1 MSDRESPDASLVMVG
16 EIVAPFGV
24 RGQLKMRPLMDDPK
38 ALLKLPGVRLRFP
51 NGSEE
56 TQRITALQFHQ
67 GVALL
72 TLSGVIDRNAAETLR
87 GVQVYI
93 DRDELPKLEPDAY
106 YDWQLIGLRVE
117 TDTGKDLGR
126 IEKVHFYPANDVYE
140 TEVALIPA
148 VDDEFILLVDLD
160 AGILRVRDVP
170 GLRKDE

>member
-1 MSDRESPDASLVMVG
+1 MSDRENPDASLVMVG

-24 RGQLKMRPLMDDPK
+24 RGQMKMRALMDDPK
-38 ALLKLPGVRLRFP
+38 ALLKLPAVRLRFP
-51 NGSEE
+51 NGNEE
-56 TQRITALQFHQ
+56 MQRITALQFHQ
-67 GVALL
+67 GAALL
-72 TLSGVIDRNAAETLR
+72 TLDGVLDRNAAETLR

-93 DRDELPKLEPDAY
+93 LREQLPKLEPDAY
-106 YDWQLIGLRVE
+106 YDWQLVGLRVE

-148 VDDEFILLVDLD
+148 VDDEFILQVDLD
-160 AGILRVRDVP
+160 AGVMRVRDVP